1 MDNILETINKSGLR
15 LLEPLT
21 LSETYEI
28 IVKEAI
34 RLVDAA
40 YGSLTLIS
48 GDKFSQVYST
58 LPITVK
64 RRKKGFT
71 YKALKSR
78 KILIVNTEKTDGFL
92 KLYPDYQ
99 NLGIKSVVLIP
110 LFYKKEAIGVLAINS
125 FRSEHFNKR
134 ELDILQLFGSFA
146 TLAIRK
152 NQLYD
157 EVKKALEIRD
167 LFISM
172 AAHELR
178 TPLTSVNGYIQLLR
192 SKQTNSNTPESRWI
206 EQLYGESLR
215 MTSLVNE
222 LLEINRIRSGKLN
235 FILKECHVGQLIR
248 KIENDLKV
256 SYPNRKFVI
265 EDQTGDRSDLVI
277 GDSDKISQALFNL
290 VENAIKFSPESTPV
304 VMNLKNKSGNLIVQ
318 VKDKGVGIPKK
329 DLDLIFRAFQQ
340 GEHSRE
346 GLGLG
351 LYLVNNIVENLRGN
365 IKISSK
371 INKGTTVEVIFPQAR
386 T

>member
-1 MDNILETINKSGLR
+1 MNN
-15 LLEPLT
+15 
-21 LSETYEI
+21 
-28 IVKEAI
+28 
-34 RLVDAA
+34 
-40 YGSLTLIS
+40 
-48 GDKFSQVYST
+48 
-58 LPITVK
+58 
-64 RRKKGFT
+64 
-71 YKALKSR
+71 KSR

>member
-1 MDNILETINKSGLR
+1 MDNILETINTSGLR
-15 LLEPLT
+15 LLEPLS
-21 LSETYEI
+21 LSESYEI
-28 IVKEAI
+28 IVKEAVK
-34 RLVDAA
+34 LVDAA
-40 YGSLTLIS
+40 YGSLTLID
-48 GDKFSQVYST
+48 GDRFSQVYST
-58 LPITVK
+58 LPVTIK

-78 KILIVNTEKTDGFL
+78 KILIVDTKKTPGFL
-92 KLYPDYQ
+92 KLYPDYVD
-99 NLGIKSVVLIP
+99 LGIKSIVLIP

-125 FRSEHFNKR
+125 LRSEHFNKR

-152 NQLYD
+152 NQLYN
-157 EVKKALEIRD
+157 ETKRALEIRD

-192 SKQTNSNTPESRWI
+192 SKQTNSDTPEFRWI

-235 FILKECHVGQLIR
+235 FDLKECHVGQLIR
-248 KIENDLKV
+248 KIESDLRV
-256 SYPNRKFVI
+256 SYPNREFVI

-290 VENAIKFSPESTPV
+290 VENAIKFSPENTPV
-304 VMNLKNKSGNLIVQ
+304 VMNLKNKNGTLIVQ

-329 DLDLIFRAFQQ
+329 DLDVIFRAFQQ
-340 GEHSRE
+340 GEHSKE

-351 LYLVNNIVENLRGN
+351 LYLVNNIVEKLRGN

-371 INKGTTVEVIFPQAR
+371 INKGTTVEVVFPQAK

>member
-134 ELDILQLFGSFA
+134 KLDILQLFGSFA